1 MSLMGQTQLE
11 EEEIVCPLGISPS
24 GHPALPHAPSP
35 PSTRAYT
42 HPPTP
47 THTLVRPEDLRSLS
61 GRGETLPLS

>member
-1 MSLMGQTQLE
+1 MSLMGQMQLE

-42 HPPTP
+42 HTPTH
-47 THTLVRPEDLRSLS
+47 THTLVRPEDL
-61 GRGETLPLS
+61 